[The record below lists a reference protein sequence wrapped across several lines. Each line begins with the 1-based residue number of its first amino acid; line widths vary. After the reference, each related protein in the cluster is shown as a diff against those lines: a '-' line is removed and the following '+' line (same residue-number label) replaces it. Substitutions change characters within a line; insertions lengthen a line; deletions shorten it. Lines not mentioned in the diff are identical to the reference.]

1 MGKDRRVGGLGV
13 TRARPIAKFAIC
25 NPRSRI
31 IEPGSAIRRG
41 PMKGINGKLF
51 IVGIA
56 LLLCVASPPLVRA
69 GAEGSVITWG
79 TPTTISGDT
88 DVRNDGSLVAAFNM
102 NGNAVTVN
110 GVPFASWTFPFMAST
125 TTMGNFTITESPGHL
140 LAYSNLGSASSPF
153 SGLTSNYQTLLSS
166 AVSSDDNNAIS
177 LTITGL
183 TLGQHYE
190 FQWWVNASQ
199 YNGTGSGFRTTA
211 SAPLSVSLDD
221 NTSNAI
227 GGVGQ
232 TVVGTF
238 TAGDTSEIITFTG
251 TDSTQAPTINAFQ
264 LRAVPEPSSLG
275 LFVIGVALACI
286 ARRRNSV

>member
-1 MGKDRRVGGLGV
+1 MKGV
-13 TRARPIAKFAIC
+13 T
-25 NPRSRI
+25 
-31 IEPGSAIRRG
+31 
-41 PMKGINGKLF
+41 GKPF
-51 IVGIA
+51 VVGIA
-56 LLLCVASPPLVRA
+56 LLLCVANAPLVRA
-69 GAEGSVITWG
+69 GAEGTVINWG
-79 TPTTISGDT
+79 TPTTIAGDT

-110 GVPFASWTFPFMAST
+110 GVSFASWTFPFMATT

-140 LAYSNLGSASSPF
+140 LAYSDLGSASSPF
-153 SGLTSNYQTLLSS
+153 AGLSSNYQTLLSS

-177 LTITGL
+177 LTINGL

-190 FQWWVNASQ
+190 FQWWLNASQ
-199 YNGTGSGFRTTA
+199 TTGGFRTTA
-211 SAPLSVSLDD
+211 SAPLPVSMDD

-238 TAGDTSEIITFTG
+238 TAASISETITFVG
-251 TDSTQAPTINAFQ
+251 TDGTQAPTINAFQ

-275 LFVIGVALACI
+275 LFVIGAAFATIAC
-286 ARRRNSV
+286 RRKSIS